1 MQEPQETRVRSLGQ
15 EDPLEEE
22 MAMHPSILAWKISWT
37 KGAWRATVHRVT
49 KNWTQLSDWARTHTH
64 SELWL
69 PLKVIPWLNSGACQ
83 WLVPPIRSQ
92 QEQLP
97 LYCLVNQHRAC
108 LVILLL
114 NHSTV
119 SLQDILPSVLNS
131 AGGSESS
138 SKSVYTCESLL
149 GLCVAASSPFWQWT
163 MPFVILVNTI
173 CFLRCWW

>member
-1 MQEPQETRVRSLGQ
+1 MQEPQETRVQSLDQ

-22 MAMHPSILAWKISWT
+22 MAMHPSILAQKVSWT
-37 KGAWRATVHRVT
+37 KEAWRATVHRVT
-49 KNWTQLSDWARTHTH
+49 KNWTQLSDWARTHTF
-64 SELWL
+64 SAL
-69 PLKVIPWLNSGACQ
+69 ITAQRNSLTPRWGLSVAGSTHPC
-83 WLVPPIRSQ
+83 Q

-97 LYCLVNQHRAC
+97 LCCFVNQHRAC

-114 NHSTV
+114 KSFSSVAPGH
-119 SLQDILPSVLNS
+119 LPSVLNS
-131 AGGSESS
+131 AHGSEST
-138 SKSVYTCESLL
+138 SKSVYISESLL